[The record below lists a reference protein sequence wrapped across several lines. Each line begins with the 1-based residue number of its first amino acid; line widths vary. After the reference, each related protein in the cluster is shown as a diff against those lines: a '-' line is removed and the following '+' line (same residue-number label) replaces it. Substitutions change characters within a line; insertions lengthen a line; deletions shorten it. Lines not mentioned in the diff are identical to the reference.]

1 MSGAFCI
8 VNLNTFGLVSAKLEG
23 LLTRND
29 GPAYLVFRPA
39 ANNNGYF
46 IATAVKTGHGCSIHT
61 MFGAL
66 ELIFASRRRSFC
78 LVDLEVL
85 FHSHGIGQTS

>member
-1 MSGAFCI
+1 MAFCI

-29 GPAYLVFRPA
+29 DPAYPVFRPA

-46 IATAVKTGHGCSIHT
+46 IATAVKTGHGCSIHI
-61 MFGAL
+61 MFGAS
-66 ELIFASRRRSFC
+66 EPIFASRRR
-78 LVDLEVL
+78 
-85 FHSHGIGQTS
+85 

>member
-1 MSGAFCI
+1 MAGAFCI

-29 GPAYLVFRPA
+29 EPANPVVRPA

-46 IATAVKTGHGCSIHT
+46 IATAVKTGHGCSVHT
-61 MFGAL
+61 MFGAGEPIL
-66 ELIFASRRRSFC
+66 TSRRR
-78 LVDLEVL
+78 
-85 FHSHGIGQTS
+85 

>member
-29 GPAYLVFRPA
+29 EPAYRVVRPA

-46 IATAVKTGHGCSIHT
+46 IATAVKTGHGCCIHI
-61 MFGAL
+61 MFGAS
-66 ELIFASRRRSFC
+66 EPIFASRRR
-78 LVDLEVL
+78 
-85 FHSHGIGQTS
+85 